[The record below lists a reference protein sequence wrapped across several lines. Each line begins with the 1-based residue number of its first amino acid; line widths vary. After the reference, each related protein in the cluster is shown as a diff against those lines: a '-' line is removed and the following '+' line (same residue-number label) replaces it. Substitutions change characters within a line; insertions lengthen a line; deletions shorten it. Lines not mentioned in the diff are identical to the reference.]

1 MRGAFVGGIIL
12 YLSKMHGKTTI
23 KAIYITLFNYE
34 KLLTITS
41 VYDKLS

>member
-1 MRGAFVGGIIL
+1 MLGRDPVMHNIGAWEIRALTNIHYF
-12 YLSKMHGKTTI
+12 
-23 KAIYITLFNYE
+23 TLFSYE